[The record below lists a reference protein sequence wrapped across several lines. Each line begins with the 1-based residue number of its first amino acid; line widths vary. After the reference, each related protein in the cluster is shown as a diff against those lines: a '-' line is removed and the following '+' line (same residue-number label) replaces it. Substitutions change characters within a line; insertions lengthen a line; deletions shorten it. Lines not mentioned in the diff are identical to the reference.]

1 MHRNFKS
8 SNILLDDD
16 LSVHVSECGLAALIS
31 SGSVSQVRYF
41 QLDRMSK
48 CSIPSHFML
57 NHS

>member
-41 QLDRMSK
+41 QLDRMSNVAFHRII
-48 CSIPSHFML
+48 C
-57 NHS
+57 